1 MKLEVGQ
8 IINDGDND
16 LIVSALK
23 EHEGSLYAYV
33 MNINTDEVGFYKVI
47 DLGEEY
53 DFKLVEDD
61 KTINELFLMFAKDYA
76 TKNPEA
82 FDRIKKSIDEQNGN
96 I

>member
-23 EHEGSLYAYV
+23 EHEGNLYAYV
-33 MNINTDEVGFYKVI
+33 MNIKTDEVGFYKVI

-61 KTINELFLMFAKDYA
+61 KTINELFLMIAKDYA
-76 TKNPEA
+76 AKNPEA
-82 FDRIKKSIDEQNGN
+82 FDNIKKIIDEQNDN